1 MRVARQAAAS
11 LRASIIVDTDS
22 PAIAEEGRRWGA
34 EVPFLRA
41 STLAVDDVS
50 SVDSTL
56 ALLDRMGEGGRTYD
70 VVVLLQPTSPLRSVD
85 DVRTCLDRFD
95 AASCASVTTVCV
107 LDHPAE
113 FLVRLGRDGTL
124 EWRDADAQWRRRQDA
139 ESAYRLTGSVYVMA
153 TAVLRAERRF
163 VIPGATRGVIVSA
176 ARSID
181 VDSLWDLTVADR
193 VADSHATPGVAIGS
207 ATIGA
212 GAPCFVIA
220 EAGVNH
226 NGDIGLARQLVDA
239 AADAGADAVKF
250 QTFDPEKLVA
260 RGARKADYQRERTN
274 RDESQLEMLRRLAL
288 PRKDFAALAD
298 HASSRS
304 IRFLS
309 TAFDEDSA
317 DYLEALGVSAF
328 KVPSGEIT
336 NHSFIAH
343 LARKGRPLLIS
354 TGMSDLYEVGAAL
367 RIVEEN
373 GNPPV
378 ALFHCVTSYPAPAR
392 DCNLAAMAT
401 MRAAFGVPVGWSD
414 HTSGHTVTLAAVVAG
429 AEIVE
434 KHFTMDRDLPGPDH
448 AASLEPDELRDLVA
462 LVRVV
467 EQARGSGLKVPAESE
482 LPNMAAARRSLH
494 AVADLPSGHVIRER
508 DLVALRPGS
517 GVSPARL
524 SALVGRSLRAPVR
537 GGEMLREDH
546 LA

>member
-1 MRVARQAAAS
+1 MRATIV
-11 LRASIIVDTDS
+11 VDTDS
-22 PAIAEEGRRWGA
+22 PAIAEEARRWGA
-34 EVPFLRA
+34 EVPFLRPA
-41 STLAVDDVS
+41 ALAGDDVS

-56 ALLDRMGEGGRTYD
+56 GLLDRLEAAGRRHD

-85 DVRTCLDRFD
+85 DVRSCLERFD
-95 AASCASVTTVCV
+95 PESCASVTTVSA

-113 FLVRLGRDGTL
+113 LLVRMGPDGVIQ
-124 EWRDADAQWRRRQDA
+124 WRDAEAQWRRRQDA
-139 ESAYRLTGSVYVMA
+139 ELAYRLTGSVYVTA
-153 TAVLRAERRF
+153 TSVLRAERRF
-163 VIPGATRGVIVSA
+163 VIPGTTRGVTVDA

-181 VDSLWDLTVADR
+181 VDSRWDLTVADGAAGAR
-193 VADSHATPGVAIGS
+193 ATPAVRVGG
-207 ATIGA
+207 ATIGG

-226 NGDIGLARQLVDA
+226 NGDVGLARRLIDA

-250 QTFDPEKLVA
+250 QTFDPEKLVS
-260 RGARKADYQRERTN
+260 RGARKAEYQRERTD
-274 RDESQLEMLRRLAL
+274 RDESQLDMLRRLAL
-288 PRKDFAALAD
+288 PREDFAALAE

-317 DYLEALGVSAF
+317 DYLESLGVSAF

-336 NHSFIAH
+336 NHPFVAH

-354 TGMSDLYEVGAAL
+354 TGMSDLYEVDAAL
-367 RIVEEN
+367 RVVEEN

-392 DCNLAAMAT
+392 DCNLEAMAT
-401 MRAAFGVPVGWSD
+401 MRRALGVPVGWSD
-414 HTSGHTVTLAAVVAG
+414 HTTGLTVTLAAVAAG

-434 KHFTMDRDLPGPDH
+434 KHFTIDRDLPGPDH

-462 LVRVV
+462 SVRTV
-467 EQARGSGLKVPAESE
+467 EQARGSGIKVPAQSE
-482 LPNMAAARRSLH
+482 RPNMAAARRSLH
-494 AVADLPSGHVIRER
+494 AAADLPAGHVIGER

-524 SALVGRSLRAPVR
+524 PALLGRALRAPVR